1 MTMKKSVFLA
11 LLLIVKNV
19 SAQYKPV
26 SEQSQVKFKIANFG
40 FDVMGG
46 FANLQG
52 NIHFDPQ
59 NSPKDSFDVFVDA
72 NTINTDNSMRDNHL
86 KEAEYFDVKNYPRIH
101 FVSTSVKQTTK
112 KGVYLMT
119 GVLTIKAKSK
129 NISFPFVAT
138 PSNNSVAFKGTFK
151 INRKDFDVG
160 GFSTISDELE
170 VLLNIVAR
178 K

>member
-1 MTMKKSVFLA
+1 MKKIVFLA
-11 LLLIVKNV
+11 LLLMVKNV

-26 SEQSQVKFKIANFG
+26 SEQSQMKFKITNFG
-40 FDVMGG
+40 FEVTGL
-46 FANLQG
+46 FAGLQG

-59 NSPKDSFDVFVDA
+59 NALKDSFDVFVDA
-72 NTINTDNSMRDNHL
+72 STINTDNSLRDSHL
-86 KEAEYFDVKNYPRIH
+86 KETEYFDVKNYPRIH
-101 FVSTSVKQTTK
+101 FVSTSVRPTAK
-112 KGVYLMT
+112 KGVYLLT
-119 GVLTIKAKSK
+119 GILTIKDKSK
-129 NISFPFVAT
+129 KISFPFVAT
-138 PSNNSVAFKGTFK
+138 PSNNSVAFKGAFK